1 MAISDFKTDTFE
13 LKIKSS
19 LNPCKQPNLTRHPKS
34 KIVLLQLLFVSICKA
49 PLNKT
54 CSFIAL

>member
-34 KIVLLQLLFVSICKA
+34 KIVLLQLQHFQSSL
-49 PLNKT
+49 
-54 CSFIAL
+54 